1 MSRVFGLT
9 ADQVSRLR
17 NLLEEYEAGTL
28 YPQERGAGIP
38 QVIGGGKVSIMKG
51 QVFES
56 TGVPATTATFRVD
69 NIEDMTGGTTF
80 AAATQRTIAN
90 MNLPMNFGE
99 QVLFLTDFSTQATTG
114 VGRLLQSTREADFI
128 VTASTLTSV
137 LDSSVTAGL
146 TVSMDSGILH
156 SVHHVPLSSTSKT
169 IGNEYR
175 YKVWPNML
183 FMAARVRAA
192 EQPTDDAWS
201 IIAANAKDI
210 ARVQI
215 NSTFGEYE
223 TALSGQVIDH
233 LGSGVDFPSSY
244 TVSGAITI
252 NNSQNIAN
260 RYGASSKYVAVHTD
274 GMNFE
279 LVGTRDNNYVSV
291 NASTGD
297 FLDQRIVDG
306 DVSLSLVPYWPVSG
320 DNTVGGGK
328 EQLGAA
334 SSDLTNWD
342 TSDWQMLQ
350 WNKGTGLLEW
360 AQQLNLP
367 LGKRPLQQLEDL
379 GVLIL
384 NGGLGGGGHF

>member
-1 MSRVFGLT
+1 
-9 ADQVSRLR
+9 
-17 NLLEEYEAGTL
+17 
-28 YPQERGAGIP
+28 
-38 QVIGGGKVSIMKG
+38 
-51 QVFES
+51 
-56 TGVPATTATFRVD
+56 
-69 NIEDMTGGTTF
+69 
-80 AAATQRTIAN
+80 
-90 MNLPMNFGE
+90 
-99 QVLFLTDFSTQATTG
+99 
-114 VGRLLQSTREADFI
+114 
-128 VTASTLTSV
+128 
-137 LDSSVTAGL
+137 
-146 TVSMDSGILH
+146 
-156 SVHHVPLSSTSKT
+156 
-169 IGNEYR
+169 
-175 YKVWPNML
+175 
-183 FMAARVRAA
+183 
-192 EQPTDDAWS
+192 
-201 IIAANAKDI
+201 
-210 ARVQI
+210 
-215 NSTFGEYE
+215 
-223 TALSGQVIDH
+223 
-233 LGSGVDFPSSY
+233 
-244 TVSGAITI
+244 
-252 NNSQNIAN
+252 
-260 RYGASSKYVAVHTD
+260 
-274 GMNFE
+274 MNFE